1 MATKLSGYL
10 SLSKIDKSRVKV
22 FADGGKGIF
31 INILQRK
38 EPSEKGYTH
47 YITMYDAQNG
57 ETIYLGNLKEENG
70 HLSLTEK
77 GIFISDA
84 VIRELIYI

>member
-57 ETIYLGNLKEENG
+57 ETIYLGNLKEEEFG
-70 HLSLTEK
+70 AKTVSSE
-77 GIFISDA
+77 S
-84 VIRELIYI
+84 ELDDLPF